1 MKILNN
7 SEIYFTLQK
16 FPKKK
21 SEEWDKPS
29 RKEKDKKKDYSK
41 ERQRKRGELW
51 NLLTSECK
59 AVKGSPLYLYQNLQ
73 QQI

>member
-1 MKILNN
+1 MQIVTTMKQNLTTNILTTKTELNTIMKILND

-21 SEEWDKPS
+21 SEEWGKPS

-41 ERQRKRGELW
+41 ERQRKRGE
-51 NLLTSECK
+51 
-59 AVKGSPLYLYQNLQ
+59 
-73 QQI
+73 I

>member
-51 NLLTSECK
+51 NIFASKGEV
-59 AVKGSPLYLYQNLQ
+59 VKGSSLYLYQNLQ

>member
-1 MKILNN
+1 MKMLNN

-21 SEEWDKPS
+21 SKEWDEPS

-41 ERQRKRGELW
+41 ERQRKRGIE
-51 NLLTSECK
+51 
-59 AVKGSPLYLYQNLQ
+59 
-73 QQI
+73 

>member
-7 SEIYFTLQK
+7 SEIYLTLQK

-21 SEEWDKPS
+21 SKEWDEPS

-41 ERQRKRGELW
+41 ERQRKRGIE
-51 NLLTSECK
+51 
-59 AVKGSPLYLYQNLQ
+59 
-73 QQI
+73 